1 MIKTIESQVDR
12 DGGGDGGIDVGE
24 IEDEILVEPGG

>member
-12 DGGGDGGIDVGE
+12 DGGIDVGE
-24 IEDEILVEPGG
+24 IGDEILVEPGG